1 MVGDHGLAFGM
12 DEGSAVVALV
22 RCWVGTAET
31 GPSREI
37 MAANLLTN
45 RCELSD
51 GAGSVRCVLRKPQCR
66 PMAASVRNDR
76 PVNDHRTTPHAA
88 GELTFVRNFH
98 RKLMVPRRGR
108 TDDSDCV

>member
-37 MAANLLTN
+37 MAANLLTS

-66 PMAASVRNDR
+66 PMAASVSERS
-76 PVNDHRTTPHAA
+76 AL
-88 GELTFVRNFH
+88 GEESSFSAECVLSQRLH
-98 RKLMVPRRGR
+98 PLCPQRRVCAFDG
-108 TDDSDCV
+108 CNVGG